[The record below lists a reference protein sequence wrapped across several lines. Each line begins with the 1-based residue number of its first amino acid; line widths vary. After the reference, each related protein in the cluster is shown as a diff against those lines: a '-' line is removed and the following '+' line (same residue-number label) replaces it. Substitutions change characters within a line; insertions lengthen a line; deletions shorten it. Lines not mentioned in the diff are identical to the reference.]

1 MTCDRIQELVD
12 AWVDGDIDAA
22 QRDALDA
29 HAATCEACAAL
40 MADLRRVRQTASTLD
55 RLTPPPRVWTR
66 LEQQLAA
73 EPRFRE
79 AAARRGAGLGST
91 SASRAGGWN
100 WRSPVL
106 ALAAS
111 LLLAV
116 AGSLYLLHRWTSP
129 ATPAPS
135 GITASGGSSGS
146 GATTGT
152 ATQSSQ
158 GGTQPGNA
166 QPGAIVESIDSE
178 LQQAA
183 AHYEKAIAGLEQVAN
198 ASDSPLDPD
207 VLASL
212 HRSLGVI
219 DKAIDESRVAIKAH
233 PENRIAQQSL
243 FDSFRR
249 KVALLQDTIALMNE
263 LRKGDQAG
271 AARVASG
278 LNKS

>member
-1 MTCDRIQELVD
+1 MTCDRFHDLVSD
-12 AWVDGDIDAA
+12 WLDDD
-22 QRDALDA
+22 LDA
-29 HAATCEACAAL
+29 GSRAALEGHAATCDACRAL
-40 MADLRRVRQTASTLD
+40 MTDLRAIKQTSGTLE
-55 RLTPPPRVWTR
+55 RHAPPSRVWTR

-79 AAARRGAGLGST
+79 AAARRGAGLSST
-91 SASRAGGWN
+91 GGRRPPVWS

-111 LLLAV
+111 LLLAIG
-116 AGSLYLLHRWTSP
+116 GSLYLLHRWTQGPVSTNP
-129 ATPAPS
+129 TIAANPSTP
-135 GITASGGSSGS
+135 
-146 GATTGT
+146 ATTG
-152 ATQSSQ
+152 AGNGP
-158 GGTQPGNA
+158 GGGL
-166 QPGAIVESIDSE
+166 VESIDSE

-183 AHYEKAIAGLEQVAN
+183 SHYEKAIAGLEQVAN

-207 VLASL
+207 VMAKL
-212 HRSLGVI
+212 HQNLDVI
-219 DKAIDESRVAIKAH
+219 DKAINESRAALVAQ
-233 PENRIAQQSL
+233 PNSRVAQQSL
-243 FDSFRR
+243 FDAFRR

>member
-1 MTCDRIQELVD
+1 MTCDRFHELVRD
-12 AWVDGDIDAA
+12 WLDGDIDATSRA
-22 QRDALDA
+22 ALEA
-29 HAATCEACAAL
+29 HAATCDACRAL
-40 MADLRRVRQTASTLD
+40 MTDLRNIRQTASTLE
-55 RLTPPPRVWTR
+55 RHAPPPRVWTR

-79 AAARRGAGLGST
+79 AAARRGANIISISRGRRG
-91 SASRAGGWN
+91 ASVWS

-111 LLLAV
+111 LLIV
-116 AGSLYLLHRWTSP
+116 VGGSLYFLYRWTQGP
-129 ATPAPS
+129 TTAPT
-135 GITASGGSSGS
+135 IA
-146 GATTGT
+146 TGT
-152 ATQSSQ
+152 SS
-158 GGTQPGNA
+158 PGNNPSNA
-166 QPGAIVESIDSE
+166 PGPALVESIDSE

-207 VLASL
+207 VMAAL
-212 HRSLGVI
+212 HRNLGVI
-219 DKAIDESRVAIKAH
+219 DKAITESRAALVAQ
-233 PENRIAQQSL
+233 PTSRVAQQSL
-243 FDSFRR
+243 FDAFRR